1 MQRPPRDR
9 IALNGEP
16 LLPKLL
22 LGVEARRQKKRCH
35 EASDTISCTRGRWQA
50 SQTSARR
57 QAGHCRAHGKVVQ
70 LTCAPHGGQ
79 PARRLTVEDVALVL
93 SPAVSA
99 TPRPSAAGSR
109 RLRRCAALL
118 TRSVSSSRLTPTT
131 PCRRLRFI
139 EICGTSQVFGMIVL
153 QEDNGTSRVAT
164 PRGEAIRA
172 VLGAIHHAAA
182 ARSGA
187 AETADGEDW
196 RSGWRRAPLDPVCA
210 RHS

>member
-1 MQRPPRDR
+1 MRERALARTHTACTSLHGPSQRLPAPIPDMRRPHRAR

-22 LGVEARRQKKRCH
+22 LGVEVRRQKKRCH

-70 LTCAPHGGQ
+70 VTCAPHGGQ

-99 TPRPSAAGSR
+99 TPRPPPAGSR
-109 RLRRCAALL
+109 RLRRCATLL

-131 PCRRLRFI
+131 PSFY
-139 EICGTSQVFGMIVL
+139 
-153 QEDNGTSRVAT
+153 
-164 PRGEAIRA
+164 
-172 VLGAIHHAAA
+172 
-182 ARSGA
+182 
-187 AETADGEDW
+187 
-196 RSGWRRAPLDPVCA
+196 
-210 RHS
+210 